1 LADVAALLGGG
12 DVRCAAQAFGVFQDS
27 RKDVSCMTDHDV
39 LYGYRLA
46 LFDLAGRTSVSHACR
61 CFGVHRSTYYRWKRQ
76 VDRHGLEMLRPRER
90 RRPRMPS
97 QLSAV
102 IEQRIVAF
110 SLGHPGV
117 GPDRIA
123 SELARPKWG
132 GIVVSANGVW
142 RVLRRHGLNTRT
154 KRLALI
160 AGYAAPYQ
168 PPRAPLPEPHIDVSR
183 PGELVGMDCFF
194 VGRLRGAKHPVW
206 QVTAIDC
213 YSSYA
218 WANLVTCPT
227 GQPTHQQTSKLARR
241 VAEDL
246 ARAGWKL
253 ERVITDNSNEF
264 RASFDQLLERRHIR
278 HTRIR
283 PGRPQTNGHV
293 ENLHKTILDECWRPS
308 FTRYL
313 HITLGGLRQDLAEYV
328 HIYNTDR
335 AHNGRITKGR
345 IPADIIDPAHKIR
358 PRP

>member
-1 LADVAALLGGG
+1 
-12 DVRCAAQAFGVFQDS
+12 
-27 RKDVSCMTDHDV
+27 MTDHDV
-39 LYGYRLA
+39 LYGYRLQLFA
-46 LFDLAGRTSVSHACR
+46 LAARTTVTHACR
-61 CFGVHRSTYYRWKRQ
+61 SFGVHRSTYYRWKRQ
-76 VDRHGLEMLRPRER
+76 IDRHGLGILRPRER
-90 RRPRMPS
+90 RAPRMPN

-102 IEQRIVAF
+102 VEQRIVAY
-110 SLGHPGV
+110 SLGHPGH

-132 GIVVSANGVW
+132 GLCVSANGVW
-142 RVLRRHGLNTRT
+142 RVLRRHGLSTRS
-154 KRLALI
+154 KRLSLI
-160 AGYAAPYQ
+160 AGYAAPYE
-168 PPRAPLPEPHIDVSR
+168 PPRVPLPEPHIDTSR

-218 WANLVTCPT
+218 WADLITCPT
-227 GQPTHQQTSKLARR
+227 AAPSHAHTSKLARR
-241 VAEDL
+241 VAADL

-253 ERVITDNSNEF
+253 ERVLTDNGNEF
-264 RASFDQLLERRHIR
+264 QAGFDQLLDRRHIH

-293 ENLHKTILDECWRPS
+293 ERLHKTILDECWRPS
-308 FTRYL
+308 FARYL
-313 HITLGGLRQDLAEYV
+313 HITYGGLRRDLTEYV

-345 IPADIIDPAHKIR
+345 TPQISSTPPTKSDPQHEAHLSLLLR
-358 PRP
+358 ESPD